1 MRILFLALL
10 LHSTLAL
17 AEQGELARPVGPGPA
32 STHTSIVAQT
42 QWPNA
47 HKITLLTESCGWPGG
62 AMRAQWIQQGH
73 RIQWGCWGYNE
84 TGVQIQ
90 WSSGPQM
97 WVDFLDLFHWN
108 QGLSQQLGYQT
119 LHQRV
124 LFLRN
129 IR

>member
-1 MRILFLALL
+1 MRILFALL
-10 LHSTLAL
+10 LLTVHQVLA
-17 AEQGELARPVGPGPA
+17 GELAQPMTPGPA
-32 STHTSIVAQT
+32 TTHNKIVAQT

-62 AMRAQWIQQGH
+62 AMRAQWILPN
-73 RIQWGCWGYNE
+73 RTIQWGCWGYNE

-97 WVDFLDLFHWN
+97 WVDFLDLFYWH
-108 QGLSQQLGYQT
+108 QGLARQLGYQT

-129 IR
+129 TQ